1 MDQLS
6 ESEKLE
12 LGIGLSETPVIL
24 TNALGKISWINES
37 ANTLICSKHQNC
49 IGTSLVDFLQNL
61 NAKCTKNLDELLHGS
76 KSVKFRLSFNEKHFA
91 FSSTPVFKNDD
102 RFAGFSIIGQDIT
115 DIHLSEVQL
124 KQSHQEQ
131 SDFFNLHVS
140 PMCFTDINGNFI
152 MANQAYGD
160 LFELNCDEII
170 GKNFIDIH
178 CKHYSKEEQIALRE
192 ETEKTLN
199 TKNPKHVKELSFFT
213 TSGKPLHIEVTR
225 KINKIRNRMVVSV
238 YINDLTE
245 KNESK
250 NKIQEQNSRLREFAF
265 LTSHKLRQPLANVL
279 GLIDLVKSESESKN
293 DVTITL
299 ETLRMLTGQLDQV
312 VHEMSEVLT
321 EIDSEVE
328 KSLFFSDNE
337 EGRVE
342 DVWLVDDDQVIAYI
356 TERMISNTDPSIK
369 ITSFLSAKMALEKLR
384 LNDYKPDILLLDIN
398 MPGISGWDFLDE
410 LRNMHCFVNVY
421 MYSSSIDP
429 EDIKKAR
436 SYPMVKD
443 FLSKPLDEAVVRR
456 ILEIPVLKNRVS

>member
-12 LGIGLSETPVIL
+12 LGIALSETPVIL
-24 TNALGKISWINES
+24 TNTLGKISWINES
-37 ANTLICSKHQNC
+37 AQSLICSKRNDC
-49 IGTSLVDFLQNL
+49 IGLSLIDFLQEL
-61 NAKCTKNLDELLHGS
+61 NAQCTKDLDRFLHCN
-76 KSVKFRLSFNEKHFA
+76 KSFMFRLAFNEKVFA
-91 FSSTPVFKNDD
+91 FSSTPVFKKDEK
-102 RFAGFSIIGQDIT
+102 FAGFSIIGQDIT
-115 DIHLSEVQL
+115 DIHQSEMQL
-124 KQSHQEQ
+124 KQSYLEQ

-140 PMCFTDINGNFI
+140 PMCFTDTYGNFI
-152 MANQAYGD
+152 MANEAYGE
-160 LFELNCDEII
+160 LFELDCNTII
-170 GKNFIDIH
+170 GKNFIDVH
-178 CKHYSKEEQIALRE
+178 FQHFNKEEQQALRN

-199 TKNPKHVKELSFFT
+199 TQHTKHVKELSFFT
-213 TSGKPLHIEVTR
+213 TSGKPLHIEVIR
-225 KINKIRNRMVVSV
+225 KLNKIRNRLVVSV

-279 GLIDLVKSESESKN
+279 GLIDLVKSESERKK

-299 ETLRMLTGQLDQV
+299 ETLRMLTNQLDQV

-342 DVWLVDDDQVIAYI
+342 DVWLVDDDKVIAYI
-356 TERMISNTDPSIK
+356 TERMIKNTDPSIK
-369 ITSFLSAKMALEKLR
+369 INSFLSAKMALEKLR

-398 MPGISGWDFLDE
+398 MPGINGWDFLDE
-410 LRNMHCFVNVY
+410 LRNMHCFINVY

-436 SYPMVKD
+436 TYPMVKD
-443 FLSKPLDEAVVRR
+443 FLSKPIDESAVRK
-456 ILEIPVLKNRVS
+456 ILEIPVLKLRVS